1 MSDNLRYRIA
11 AVLREHVED
20 QLTNYD
26 AGRNECGCGNQ
37 GLSGYVEHV
46 ADAVIAELHPQRRCQ
61 LCGRVGTQKFM
72 AYESGWVCRSVHAC
86 ELRRRNG

>member
-1 MSDNLRYRIA
+1 MRGLRDRIA

-46 ADAVIAELHPQRRCQ
+46 ADAVIAELGLKSQWINDGIISDGPPPNWWLPCDIRY
-61 LCGRVGTQKFM
+61 TT
-72 AYESGWVCRSVHAC
+72 EWERS
-86 ELRRRNG
+86 E

>member
-1 MSDNLRYRIA
+1 MTDTLRDRIA

-46 ADAVIAELHPQRRCQ
+46 ADAVIAELGLQEQTILSTAPGAD
-61 LCGRVGTQKFM
+61 LGG
-72 AYESGWVCRSVHAC
+72 GI
-86 ELRRRNG
+86 ELTPSEFDEFLRLAREP

>member
-1 MSDNLRYRIA
+1 MTDTLRDRIA

-46 ADAVIAELHPQRRCQ
+46 ADAVIAELG
-61 LCGRVGTQKFM
+61 LRVQVAGPDGIAHGQHRYISDWITN
-72 AYESGWVCRSVHAC
+72 E
-86 ELRRRNG
+86 